1 MGIYIFLLHLLLI
14 AMTLKIVQPFYRSLY
29 EIPEIRLIFLLAH
42 PGKNRCQMRSGAARR
57 IVWILA
63 LQKPFQANCKLPIC
77 LGCPVAGVVK
87 RPLYEQQPAESASVN
102 PRSSL

>member
-1 MGIYIFLLHLLLI
+1 MVFQ
-14 AMTLKIVQPFYRSLY
+14 IVQALYRSLY
-29 EIPEIRLIFLLAH
+29 EISDIGLIFLLAH
-42 PGKNRCQMRSGAARR
+42 PGKYCRQMRGGTARR
-57 IVWILA
+57 VVWIFA
-63 LQKPFQANCKLPIC
+63 LQKPFQANRKLPIC